1 MKYAQFES
9 KPKASPIRLE
19 LRTTRE
25 VCTPAPIRWAEYSAM
40 NLPIDNKDSLVFMYV
55 IFLNRLQKY
64 KKE

>member
-1 MKYAQFES
+1 MKYAQFDIQAKS
-9 KPKASPIRLE
+9 FSDTFGIAYN
-19 LRTTRE
+19 TE